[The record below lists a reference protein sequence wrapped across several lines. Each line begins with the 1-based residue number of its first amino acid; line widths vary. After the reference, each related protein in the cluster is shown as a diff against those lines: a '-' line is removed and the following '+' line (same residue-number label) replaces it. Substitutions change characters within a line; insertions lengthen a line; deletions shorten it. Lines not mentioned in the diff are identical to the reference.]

1 MVVSCWRALFWA
13 LGGADDEVLTYD
25 DIATRLYDLERLA
38 TSPIEGERGM
48 HVHEV
53 ESYFDVPP
61 EKK

>member
-1 MVVSCWRALFWA
+1 M
-13 LGGADDEVLTYD
+13 GGADDEVLTYD

-53 ESYFDVPP
+53 ENYFDVPP